1 MAPMPATQDAS
12 RRLFIGLFP
21 DASVRAAIDAQ
32 RTAWQ
37 WPPRCRLTQPQRIH
51 LTLHFLG
58 QVTSTQEA
66 ALRGAL
72 ADVPM
77 TRMALVLAN
86 PRLWRN
92 RLAVLLVEPHQGL
105 RALHSRLALEVQRA
119 GLTPCTSAWR
129 PHLTLGRDAPGA
141 RPPAAIEPIHWHVAQ
156 FALVWSRMGPVTRYQ
171 VLARYPAA
179 APDPPC

>member
-1 MAPMPATQDAS
+1 MPATPDAS

-21 DASVRAAIDAQ
+21 DAAVRTAIEAQ
-32 RTAWQ
+32 RAAWQ
-37 WPPRCRLTQPQRIH
+37 WPPRCRLAQAQRIH

-58 QVTSTQEA
+58 QVNSAQETG
-66 ALRGAL
+66 LREAL
-72 ADVPM
+72 ADVPV
-77 TRMALVLAN
+77 TPMALVLA
-86 PRLWRN
+86 PHQLWRN
-92 RLAVLLVEPHQGL
+92 RLAVLLVEPHRELQ
-105 RALHSRLALEVQRA
+105 ALHAQLALGVWRA
-119 GLTPCTSAWR
+119 GLTPCTAAWR
-129 PHLTLGRDAPGA
+129 PHLTIGRDAPGA